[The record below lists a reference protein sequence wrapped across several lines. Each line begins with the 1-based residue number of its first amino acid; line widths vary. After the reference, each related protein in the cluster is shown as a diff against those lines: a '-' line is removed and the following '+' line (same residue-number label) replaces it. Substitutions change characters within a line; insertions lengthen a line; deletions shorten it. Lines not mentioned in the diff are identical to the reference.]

1 MFNILT
7 TKDTD
12 PIDSF
17 NGIWHNGD
25 TGALWIWANK
35 PVLVGFSKDGKL
47 LGIDVFEADFTY
59 TPQINKKV
67 NSFTYEYG
75 KIPILMIAEV
85 SDQDYKGGYIDVSLG
100 STYGLIDKDDKFV
113 IVGQQGNVGIGSDLT
128 IKCEPSNGYIKIK
141 LTIISYE

>member
-12 PIDSF
+12 PIESF
-17 NGIWHNGD
+17 NGIWHNGE
-25 TGALWIWANK
+25 TGALWIWAKK

-47 LGIDVFEADFTY
+47 LGIDVFEAEFTY
-59 TPQINKKV
+59 TPQRNEQV
-67 NSFTYEYG
+67 YSLTYEYG

-85 SDQDYKGGYIDVSLG
+85 SDQDYAGGYIDVCLD
-100 STYGLIDKDDKFV
+100 STYGLVDKDDTFV

-128 IKCEPSNGYIKIK
+128 IKCEPTKGSIKIK
-141 LTIISYE
+141 LTVISYE